1 MAHLPAAEI
10 QARRNAAI
18 NEILEEWQGNSEVAI
33 LCPCRIACNCMAV
46 TEVERII
53 LSFCLYPGELDYFY
67 TQPFNATHG
76 FKVRWHCDQCQE
88 EMACGFPPLGVRLL
102 HWSGG
107 GRWGRVDGKGVR
119 SAVRFCGCWG
129 EPYLTFAITLWCWSG
144 GSWGQQI

>member
-1 MAHLPAAEI
+1 MAHLPPAEI
-10 QARRNAAI
+10 QARRNIAF

-102 HWSGG
+102 H
-107 GRWGRVDGKGVR
+107 
-119 SAVRFCGCWG
+119 
-129 EPYLTFAITLWCWSG
+129 
-144 GSWGQQI
+144 